1 MKGLNYNHRKGKT
14 KAPKGKYKMST
25 ITQQIENF
33 KATSSD
39 LDNVSDDYLHDYLN
53 SADCTEEEN
62 QDLLEHLADK
72 VTR

>member
-1 MKGLNYNHRKGKT
+1 M
-14 KAPKGKYKMST
+14 PT

-39 LDNVSDDYLHDYLN
+39 LDGVSDEYLFNYLG
-53 SADCTEEEN
+53 SVDCTEEEN

-72 VTR
+72 ITR